1 MVKIRRA
8 QHGDATKVQDL
19 LNQLGYVAD
28 IHFLTQ
34 RLLHMSKRRSDAVFV
49 ADLDC
54 EVVGVMSLHVLDLFH
69 QPGRLG
75 RITSLVALAISASN
89 ELGEMQ
95 SGLAAAFLGPVGAV
109 ALGGA
114 GAIVIT
120 AIWAVLF
127 PELKRAKTFAP
138 QYRQKEQVQ

>member
-75 RITSLVALAISASN
+75 RITSLVVSEAIRGEGIG
-89 ELGEMQ
+89 ELLVKAADGWFIKKGCLRAEVT
-95 SGLAAAFLGPVGAV
+95 SGLHRHGAHAFY
-109 ALGGA
+109 
-114 GAIVIT
+114 T
-120 AIWAVLF
+120 AQGYASDERRFV
-127 PELKRAKTFAP
+127 KRF
-138 QYRQKEQVQ
+138 QE